1 MNIPGMKTTP
11 EPATVLLVGGGSVI
25 APTELDGV
33 GGEHHRQ
40 WLHKI
45 KTEIQLELIRPP
57 FFSCANAVGA
67 CVANVAGEIGELFP
81 SLIIAR
87 VNLNN
92 VHNLADTIEILKD
105 LDLSTVLERCKA
117 EAMKRAVQAGAKP
130 DTVKVVEI
138 ENLPVQVGRFS
149 FSMAVCCARLIVPLQ
164 ISEQYVTNKATRI
177 IVKAVGEVRATI
189 HTISMQIIYYTPS
202 LLFFK
207 LDPTS
212 ATGAGSLEVP
222 AEYLDEDEGE
232 KPEPESEAVDRV
244 DIEHYTP
251 YINEKGEWILSE
263 LDLGTKRV

>member
-1 MNIPGMKTTP
+1 MVAENPCLGIGDPKEVANGAIKVEVIQGAKMAIKKLLEDAIDRMLSSLIRPPFLMNRLGMKTTP

-92 VHNLADTIEILKD
+92 IHNLTDTIEILKD
-105 LDLSTVLERCKA
+105 LDLSMVLERCKA

-138 ENLPVQVGRFS
+138 ENLPVQVSRFH
-149 FSMAVCCARLIVPLQ
+149 FQCRFAV
-164 ISEQYVTNKATRI
+164 
-177 IVKAVGEVRATI
+177 
-189 HTISMQIIYYTPS
+189 H
-202 LLFFK
+202 
-207 LDPTS
+207 D
-212 ATGAGSLEVP
+212 
-222 AEYLDEDEGE
+222 
-232 KPEPESEAVDRV
+232 
-244 DIEHYTP
+244 
-251 YINEKGEWILSE
+251 
-263 LDLGTKRV
+263 